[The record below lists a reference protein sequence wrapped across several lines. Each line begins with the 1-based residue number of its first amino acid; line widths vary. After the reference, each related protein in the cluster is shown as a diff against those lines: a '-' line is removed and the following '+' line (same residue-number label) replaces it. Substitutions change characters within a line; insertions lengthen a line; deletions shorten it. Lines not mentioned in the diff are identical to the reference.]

1 MAEEPKGC
9 ARITGAVEGEKPTV
23 APQTD
28 TSQPQKETI
37 MIACVGQKAPD
48 FQAPVYYQGKF
59 GNVKQ
64 SDFLG

>member
-28 TSQPQKETI
+28 TSQPQK
-37 MIACVGQKAPD
+37 APD